1 MKIAVLGDT
10 HFGVRADSEH
20 FHAHMKKFY
29 SEVFFPYLEENCIDK
44 VLQVGDLFDN
54 KKQINLKSLTLAKEY
69 FFDILDEKDIILHTF
84 VGNHDSFHRNT
95 IKINTQESLLYG
107 YKKIRAY
114 STPTSFSFEDIPV
127 LFLPW
132 ICQEN
137 YDDCMKAIDA
147 ATPDTIVFGHLELAG
162 FEMHRG
168 TIMNK
173 GMDGNIFKKFRHVYS
188 GHYHHRSSNG
198 NITYLGTPYEMTWA
212 DYDDQKGF
220 HVFDTDT
227 LEMTFIP
234 NPFHMFHVIS
244 YKDDTHIDY
253 DELQGGVIK
262 LVVEEKNNQTRF
274 EQVVHK
280 IEEQNPYKFNII
292 EQKTVLNMEEDDGIV
307 DAESTLGILRRVID
321 TSDVT
326 VDKKELEEFLTGL
339 YTEALYVG

>member
-10 HFGVRADSEH
+10 HFGVRSDSGH
-20 FHAHMKKFY
+20 FHDHMKKFY

-69 FFDILDEKDIILHTF
+69 FFDVLQEKDIVLFTF
-84 VGNHDSFHRNT
+84 VGNHDSFHRNS
-95 IKINTQESLLYG
+95 IKINTQETLLYG
-107 YKKIRAY
+107 YRKIRAF
-114 STPTSFSFEDIPV
+114 STPTLWHFEDLPV

-137 YDDCMKAIDA
+137 YDDCMKAIDD

-168 TIMNK
+168 SVINK
-173 GMDGNIFKKFRHVYS
+173 GMDSNIFSKFRHVYS
-188 GHYHHRSSNG
+188 GHFHHRSSRG

-212 DYDDQKGF
+212 DYNDQKGF

-253 DELQGGVIK
+253 DDLDGGVIK
-262 LVVEEKNNQTRF
+262 LVVEEKNNESRF

-280 IEEQNPYKFNII
+280 IEQQNPYKFNII
-292 EQKTVLNMEEDDGIV
+292 EQKTVLNVDEDDDMV
-307 DAESTLGILRRVID
+307 DGESTLAILRKVID
-321 TSDVT
+321 TSDVP
-326 VDKKELEEFLTGL
+326 VDKTQLEEFLTKL
-339 YTEALYVG
+339 YTEALYAG